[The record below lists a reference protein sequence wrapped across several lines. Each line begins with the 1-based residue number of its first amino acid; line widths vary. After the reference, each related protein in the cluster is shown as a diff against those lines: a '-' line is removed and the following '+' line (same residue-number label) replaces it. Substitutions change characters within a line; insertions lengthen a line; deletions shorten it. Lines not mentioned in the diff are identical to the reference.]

1 MQITVEELTPVKKK
15 INFEI
20 PAERVSS
27 EIEKVYEK
35 IRKGA
40 AIKGFRKGK
49 APQAHIEK
57 HYCDVMADDV
67 LRNLFNE
74 TYFKALGD
82 HKVVPV
88 SHPLLESDD
97 VVRGQ
102 ALKFSATVDVMP
114 EVANVEYKGLKVV
127 REKYLADPA
136 KVEERIQQIREN
148 MAEYS
153 PAEAGYTVAQGDM
166 VIMDFTGLLDG
177 VPFEGGHG
185 EDHQLLIGSGNFIP
199 GFEEQLI
206 GLTAGTDKDIT
217 VTFPAEYHSTELAG
231 QEATFAIRLKEI
243 KNRVLPE
250 LDDDFAKEMGEF
262 DTMVELRAKLAETI
276 EKQEKERIESELRE
290 QIVKALVERNPLEVP
305 ASLVDRQ
312 IEHMLESAKKR
323 LSSQRLTLEMMGMD
337 EEKYKS
343 EFRDVGEH
351 KVKSSLILSAL
362 ARQEEVKVEES
373 DIEEQLK
380 KIAEENGQN
389 FDKLKEFYTNNEQA
403 HETIVDYLIDE
414 KVFSFLIANIEI
426 TETVPAV

>member
-1 MQITVEELTPVKKK
+1 MQITVEELSSVKKK

-27 EIEKVYEK
+27 EIAKAYEK
-35 IRKGA
+35 IRKSA
-40 AIKGFRKGK
+40 SIKGFRKGK
-49 APQAHIEK
+49 APQSHIEK
-57 HYCDVMADDV
+57 HYCDVMAEDV

-88 SHPLLESDD
+88 SHPQLESDD

-114 EVANVEYKGLKVV
+114 EVANVVYKGLKVA
-127 REKYLADPA
+127 REQYLDDPA
-136 KVEERIQQIREN
+136 KVEERIQKIREN

-153 PAEAGYTVAQGDM
+153 PAEAGYAAALGDM
-166 VIMDFTGLLDG
+166 VVMDFTGSLDG
-177 VPFEGGHG
+177 VPFEGGQG
-185 EDHQLLIGSGNFIP
+185 EDHQLLLGSGNFIP
-199 GFEEQLI
+199 GFEDQLI
-206 GLTAGTDKDIT
+206 GMTAGTDKDIA
-217 VTFPAEYHSTELAG
+217 VTFPAEYHSQDLAG
-231 QEATFAIRLKEI
+231 KDATFAIKLKEI
-243 KNRVLPE
+243 KTRVLPE
-250 LDDDFAKEMGEF
+250 IDDDFAKEMGEF
-262 DTMVELRAKLAETI
+262 DTLEQLRAKLAETI
-276 EKQEKERIESELRE
+276 EKQEKERIESDLRE

-312 IEHMLESAKKR
+312 LDHMLESAKKR

-337 EEKYKS
+337 DAKYKS
-343 EFRDVGEH
+343 EFRDVGEQ
-351 KVKSSLILSAL
+351 KVKSSLLLSAL
-362 ARQEEVKVEES
+362 ARQEEIKVEES
-373 DIEEQLK
+373 DIDGQLK

-403 HETIVDYLIDE
+403 HETIIDYLIDE

-426 TETVPAV
+426 SETVPA

>member
-1 MQITVEELTPVKKK
+1 MQITVEELSPVKKK

-20 PAERVSS
+20 SAERVSS

-49 APQAHIEK
+49 APQSHIEK

-88 SHPLLESDD
+88 SHPLLESDG

-102 ALKFSATVDVMP
+102 ALKFSATIDVMP
-114 EVANVEYKGLKVV
+114 EVANVDYKGLKVAK
-127 REKYLADPA
+127 EQYLADPA
-136 KVEERIQQIREN
+136 KVEDRIQQIREN

-153 PAEAGYTVAQGDM
+153 PAQAGYAAAQGDM
-166 VIMDFTGLLDG
+166 VVMDFTGSLDG

-185 EDHQLLIGSGNFIP
+185 EDHQLLLGSGNFIP
-199 GFEEQLI
+199 GFEDQLI
-206 GLTAGTDKDIT
+206 GITAGTDKDIT

-231 QEATFAIRLKEI
+231 KEATFAVSLKEI
-243 KNRVLPE
+243 KTRVLPE
-250 LDDDFAKEMGEF
+250 LDDDFAKELGEF
-262 DTMVELRAKLAETI
+262 DTMEQLRVRLADTI
-276 EKQEKERIESELRE
+276 EKQEKERIESDLRE
-290 QIVKALVERNPLEVP
+290 QIVKAIVERNPLEVP

-312 IEHMLESAKKR
+312 LDHMLESSKKR
-323 LSSQRLTLEMMGMD
+323 LTSQNLTLEMMGMD
-337 EEKYKS
+337 EERYKS
-343 EFRDVGEH
+343 EFRAVGEQ
-351 KVKSSLILSAL
+351 KVKSSLLLSAL
-362 ARQEEVKVEES
+362 AKQEDIKVEET
-373 DIEEQLK
+373 DIEAQLK
-380 KIAEENGQN
+380 KISEENGQN

-414 KVFSFLIANIEI
+414 KVFSFLIANIDI
-426 TETVPAV
+426 TETVPV